1 MASLKELELTVVW
14 ELCWNRWSEAL
25 VLLHVGPFMWLFG
38 PPHSMA
44 YGFQEEAI
52 QEKGRECCQCSYGLG
67 SEVPEQNLFL
77 PLLVTAVM
85 RPDKLKRRI
94 SFIFNRKIICTY
106 REEKINCGTS
116 RV

>member
-25 VLLHVGPFMWLFG
+25 VLLHVGPFIWLFG

-44 YGFQEEAI
+44 CGFQEEAI
-52 QEKGRECCQCSYGLG
+52 QEKDR
-67 SEVPEQNLFL
+67 
-77 PLLVTAVM
+77 
-85 RPDKLKRRI
+85 LKRRI

-106 REEKINCGTS
+106 REEKINCDTS

>member
-14 ELCWNRWSEAL
+14 ELCWNHWSQAL
-25 VLLHVGPFMWLFG
+25 VLLHVGLFMWLFG

-44 YGFQEEAI
+44 CGFQEEAI

-77 PLLVTAVM
+77 LLLVTAVM
-85 RPDKLKRRI
+85 RPEQTQEDNKLHLQ
-94 SFIFNRKIICTY
+94 
-106 REEKINCGTS
+106 
-116 RV
+116 